1 MMKKFFC
8 PLILIKI
15 VFVRIS
21 TNSPRIADY
30 LTQQKISKTMLQEYY
45 SNYFDVTPLINI
57 IGLTTFRRR
66 EFGFD
71 LGDLFTRNLSFDTPR
86 KLVDYM
92 GNQGV
97 FQAYVGAVY
106 SESPS
111 KQQSIQKLQWE
122 SRELGFD
129 VDLDEYDLVRSC
141 DCKGEK
147 TFCEECWTLAQD
159 AMIFLDATM
168 REDFGFEDL
177 VWIFSGRRGV
187 HCWVCDD
194 IAKKLDQR
202 QRSAIINYLTLIK
215 EGEKTPHVDALP
227 KYAKSLKERIFT
239 LLSRSFFLNT
249 TETELAKLGFKKG
262 DAKNIL
268 KHVRSERQ
276 FNYQQSIPI
285 YPSIDPLRLAK
296 AIIISKYPRIDR
308 KVTMDIRRLLK
319 IPNSIHGNTGSVC
332 VVIKSI
338 SSFDPFD
345 VPSIFEFTSKEV
357 SLKN

>member
-1 MMKKFFC
+1 M
-8 PLILIKI
+8 
-15 VFVRIS
+15 S
-21 TNSPRIADY
+21 
-30 LTQQKISKTMLQEYY
+30 QQKITKAMLQEYY

-71 LGDLFTRNLSFDTPR
+71 LGEVFIRNLSFDTPR
-86 KLVDYM
+86 KLVDFM
-92 GNQGV
+92 GNRGV

-106 SESPS
+106 AESPS
-111 KQQSIQKLQWE
+111 KQQPIQKISWE

-129 VDLDEYDLVRSC
+129 IDLDEYDNVRKC
-141 DCKGEK
+141 ECKGEK

-168 REDFGFEDL
+168 KEDFGFEEL

-194 IAKKLDQR
+194 IGKKLDQI

-215 EGEKTPHVDALP
+215 EGEQTPFVDALP
-227 KYAKSLKERIFT
+227 KYARSLKGRIFA
-239 LLSRSFFLNT
+239 LLSRSYFLNT
-249 TETELAKLGFKKG
+249 TVDDLVNLGFKKS
-262 DAKNIL
+262 DARTIL
-268 KHVRSERQ
+268 RWVRSERQ
-276 FNYQQSIPI
+276 FNYQQVIST

-296 AIIISKYPRIDR
+296 AIVISRYPRIDR

-319 IPNSIHGNTGSVC
+319 IPNSIHGNTGKVC
-332 VVIKSI
+332 VVIKNI
-338 SSFDPFD
+338 LTFDPFD
-345 VPSIFEFTSKEV
+345 VPSIFEYIE
-357 SLKN
+357 

>member
-1 MMKKFFC
+1 M
-8 PLILIKI
+8 
-15 VFVRIS
+15 S
-21 TNSPRIADY
+21 
-30 LTQQKISKTMLQEYY
+30 QQKITKAMLQEYY
-45 SNYFDVTPLINI
+45 SDYFDVTPLINI
-57 IGLTTFRRR
+57 IGLSTFRRR

-71 LGDLFTRNLSFDTPR
+71 LGNTFTRNLSFGTPR

-111 KQQSIQKLQWE
+111 KQQSIQRLQWE
-122 SRELGFD
+122 SRELVFD
-129 VDLDEYDLVRSC
+129 IDLDEFDLVRRC

-168 REDFGFEDL
+168 REDFGIEDL

-187 HCWVCDD
+187 HCWICDD

-202 QRSAIINYLTLIK
+202 QRSAVINYLTLIK
-215 EGEKTPHVDALP
+215 EGEKTPHVDMLP

-249 TETELAKLGFKKG
+249 AEAELIKLGFKKG
-262 DAKNIL
+262 DSKKIL
-268 KHVRSERQ
+268 KRVLTESQ
-276 FNYQQSIPI
+276 FNYKQFIPT

-296 AIIISKYPRIDR
+296 AIIINRYPRIDR
-308 KVTMDIRRLLK
+308 KVTLDTRRLLK
-319 IPNSIHGNTGSVC
+319 IPNSIHGKTGNVC
-332 VVIKSI
+332 VVINNI
-338 SSFDPFD
+338 SNFDPFD
-345 VPSIFEFTSKEV
+345 VPSIFDKVLS
-357 SLKN
+357 N

>member
-1 MMKKFFC
+1 
-8 PLILIKI
+8 
-15 VFVRIS
+15 
-21 TNSPRIADY
+21 
-30 LTQQKISKTMLQEYY
+30 MLQEYY
-45 SNYFDVTPLINI
+45 LNYFDVTPLINI

-97 FQAYVGAVY
+97 FQAYAGAVY

-122 SRELGFD
+122 SRELVFD
-129 VDLDEYDLVRSC
+129 IDLDEYDLIRRC
-141 DCKGEK
+141 ECKGKK

-187 HCWVCDD
+187 HCWICDD
-194 IAKKLDQR
+194 IAKTLDQR
-202 QRSAIINYLTLIK
+202 QRSSIINYLTLIK
-215 EGEKTPHVDALP
+215 DGEKTPQAGTLP
-227 KYAKSLKERIFT
+227 RYAKSLKDRIFT

-249 TETELAKLGFKKG
+249 TETALIELGFKKG
-262 DAKNIL
+262 DAKTIL
-268 KHVRSERQ
+268 RRVSSERQ
-276 FNYQQSIPI
+276 YNYKQFIPT
-285 YPSIDPLRLAK
+285 YPSVDPLRLSK
-296 AIIISKYPRIDR
+296 AIVISRYPRIDR
-308 KVTMDIRRLLK
+308 KVTMDTRRLLK
-319 IPNSIHGNTGSVC
+319 IPNSIHGNTGNVC
-332 VVIKSI
+332 VVIKNI
-338 SSFDPFD
+338 SNFDPSN
-345 VPSIFEFTSKEV
+345 VPSIFDEISQNE
-357 SLKN
+357 